1 MGSIPEWLAP
11 QTGADRW
18 NAAPFSAGVERRRSA
33 SSRPLRKAIAG
44 IGSLIAEM
52 AAGRETAEASG
63 LLQAIDPRA
72 KVVGLLALVVV
83 ATLIHRPVTLAVA
96 YVLVLLLAAASQI
109 PLRRLARVW
118 LAIPLFSAAIILPAT
133 LNVVTPG
140 NPVSVLWRPGVPSLG
155 PWHMPAYFAV
165 TDAGLV
171 VAARFVLRTAVC
183 VTLALLLTLTTRPDR
198 LFRGLRAVGVPRLF
212 VMLLSMMERY
222 LLVLLRVAEEI
233 HLAKRSRS
241 ITAGTVREEQAWVGA
256 GVGSLFRRTQ
266 SLGNDVYLA
275 MLSRGYTGEVH
286 LLDDPPLK
294 SRDRIFGIAVLAVG
308 AALLALR

>member
-1 MGSIPEWLAP
+1 MASIPEWLAP
-11 QTGADRW
+11 QTGAERW
-18 NAAPFSAGVERRRSA
+18 NAAPFAPGIGRRTSA
-33 SSRPLRKAIAG
+33 SSKPLRRAISG

-52 AAGRETAEASG
+52 AAGRETAESSG
-63 LLQAIDPRA
+63 LLQGIDART
-72 KVVGLLALVVV
+72 KVVGILALVVV
-83 ATLIHRPVTLAVA
+83 VTLLHRPETLAVA
-96 YVLVLLLAAASQI
+96 YVLCLLLAAASRI
-109 PLRRLARVW
+109 PAKRLARVW
-118 LAIPLFSAAIILPAT
+118 LAIPLFSAAIVMPAT

-140 NPVSVLWRPGVPSLG
+140 NPVFILLRPDFSTLG

-165 TDAGLV
+165 TDAGLI

-198 LFRGLRAVGVPRLF
+198 LFRGLRAVGAPRLF

-241 ITAGTVREEQAWVGA
+241 ISAGTIREEQAWVGA

-266 SLGNDVYLA
+266 SLGNNVYLA
-275 MLSRGYTGEVH
+275 MLSRGYTGEVY
-286 LLDDPPLK
+286 LLDDPPLRA
-294 SRDRIFGIAVLAVG
+294 RDWLFLLAVLGVG
-308 AALLALR
+308 AVLLLLR